1 MKPKARAIAF
11 YLPQYHPV
19 KVNDEFWGKG
29 FTEWTNVTKAKPL
42 FKGHLQ
48 PKLPADLGF
57 YDLRVPEIREQQADL
72 ARQHGIEAF
81 CYWHYWFG
89 NGERALE
96 SVFEEVLK
104 SNKPD
109 FPFCLGWAN
118 ESWTGRWHG
127 LNDQILFNQTYP
139 GEKDYEEHFYSVLTA
154 FKDPR
159 YLKIFKKP
167 IFLVYR
173 PMQIPDPKKFT
184 EIWQNLAIKEGFSDG
199 LHFIGVHDDWEPTDH
214 GFSSYIDASITSK
227 SNKIR
232 SSLSKRIKRKLLNL
246 KYPDFIDYNALV
258 EENLQK
264 SFNAKYLPLVIPNWD
279 NTPRSGLNGRVFIN
293 DSVQAFSKWLQY
305 AIKQVSSNKV
315 DERIVFIKSW
325 NEWAEGN
332 YLEPDQLHGTEYL
345 EAIKKILY
353 EN

>member
-1 MKPKARAIAF
+1 MNPKARAIAF
-11 YLPQYHPV
+11 YLPQYHPI
-19 KVNDEFWGKG
+19 KKNDLFWGKG
-29 FTEWTNVTKAKPL
+29 FTEWTNVTKAQPL
-42 FKGHLQ
+42 FKGHVQ

-96 SVFEEVLK
+96 SVFEDVLK

-127 LNDQILFNQTYP
+127 LDDQILFEQTYP
-139 GEKDYEEHFYSVLTA
+139 GIQDYTEHFYSILPA
-154 FKDPR
+154 FKDHR
-159 YLKIFKKP
+159 YFKVNKKP
-167 IFLVYR
+167 LFLVYR
-173 PMQIPDPKKFT
+173 PMQIPDLKNFT

-199 LHFIGVHDDWEPTDH
+199 LYFVGVHDNWNPADY
-214 GFSSYIDASITSK
+214 GFSAYMDASLTSK
-227 SNKIR
+227 SNKVRNSIC
-232 SSLSKRIKRKLLNL
+232 KRFKRKLFNK
-246 KYPDFIDYNALV
+246 KYPEFIDYNALV

-264 SFNAKYLPLVIPNWD
+264 SFNTEYLPLVVPNWD
-279 NTPRSGLNGRVFIN
+279 NTPRSGYKGRVFIN
-293 DSVQAFSKWLQY
+293 DSVYLFAKWLKY
-305 AIKQVSSNKV
+305 ATEQISSINY

-332 YLEPDQLHGTEYL
+332 YLEPDQVHGKKHL
-345 EAIKKILY
+345 EAIREIMY